1 MANNQAAYWI
11 VFDRLSRP
19 TSRVITGALT
29 KNWGDAEQAFDQLD
43 GALKSR
49 TFKGRIFLKFH
60 PRDLPEGAWKSIMVK
75 LAWESHDSAYELL
88 HEIASGN
95 FTKLLDGQPEHD
107 NPIVA
112 VLQRWD
118 LGAYYNVIRY
128 IDMQDNEAKVNGFS
142 GLTFDW
148 FQQAEAT
155 ARLQAI
161 RLTIPADHLFY
172 PLYGEVLLHSLG
184 ILYGILR
191 YLKENIV
198 WPARTKR
205 KKVPFAQSA
214 YDRIFDVQQLLRERA
229 DSVVEVPDEDIGQLP
244 EMPIAI
250 LFLLVA
256 FFVFALTQ

>member
-1 MANNQAAYWI
+1 
-11 VFDRLSRP
+11 
-19 TSRVITGALT
+19 
-29 KNWGDAEQAFDQLD
+29 
-43 GALKSR
+43 
-49 TFKGRIFLKFH
+49 
-60 PRDLPEGAWKSIMVK
+60 MVK

-88 HEIASGN
+88 HELATGN
-95 FTKLLDGQPEHD
+95 FTKLLDGQHNNE
-107 NPIVA
+107 IMA

-118 LGAYYNVIRY
+118 LGAYYNVISN
-128 IDMQDNEAKVNGFS
+128 IDMRDNEAKVNGFS
-142 GLTFDW
+142 GRTFDW
-148 FQQAEAT
+148 FPQAISD

-161 RLTIPADHLFY
+161 RQTIPGGNFY
-172 PLYGEVLLHSLG
+172 KLHGEVLLHSLG

-191 YLKENIV
+191 YLNEKIV

-229 DSVVEVPDEDIGQLP
+229 ESMVEVLDDDNIGQLP

>member
-1 MANNQAAYWI
+1 MANNPAAYWI
-11 VFDRLSRP
+11 VFDKLSRP
-19 TSRVITGALT
+19 TSRVITGALA

-43 GALKSR
+43 GALKSYI
-49 TFKGRIFLKFH
+49 FKGRIFKTFR
-60 PRDLPEGAWKSIMVK
+60 PQPLPDGAWKSILVK

-88 HEIASGN
+88 HEIASAN
-95 FTKLLDGQPEHD
+95 FTKLLDGEHD
-107 NPIVA
+107 NQIVA

-118 LGAYYNVIRY
+118 LGAYYDVIRD

-142 GLTFDW
+142 GQTFDW
-148 FQQAEAT
+148 FAQAEAT
-155 ARLQAI
+155 ARLLAI
-161 RLTIPADHLFY
+161 RQTIPGGPLFY
-172 PLYGEVLLHSLG
+172 PLHGEVLLHSLG
-184 ILYGILR
+184 ILYGIMR

-229 DSVVEVPDEDIGQLP
+229 DNMAEALDDDDIGQLP

>member
-1 MANNQAAYWI
+1 MAHNQAAFWI

-60 PRDLPEGAWKSIMVK
+60 PGDLPEGAWRSIMVK

-88 HEIASGN
+88 HEIATGN
-95 FTKLLDGQPEHD
+95 FTKLLDEHHND
-107 NPIVA
+107 DIVA
-112 VLQRWD
+112 VLQTWN
-118 LGAYYNVIRY
+118 LGAYYDVIRD
-128 IDMQDNEAKVNGFS
+128 IDMQDNEARVNGFS
-142 GLTFDW
+142 NQTFEW
-148 FQQAEAT
+148 FPQAEAT

-161 RLTIPADHLFY
+161 RQTIPGGNPFY
-172 PLYGEVLLHSLG
+172 PLHGEVLLHSLG

-229 DSVVEVPDEDIGQLP
+229 ENMVE
-244 EMPIAI
+244 
-250 LFLLVA
+250 
-256 FFVFALTQ
+256 ALTRMR